1 MLAAAEADDAE
12 FAASVAAETTIA
24 KGTKGA
30 ADAERCR
37 PAVIA
42 AIGRHGMATC
52 AARIRGGWEHDRID
66 RGRFGITLH
75 LSPEL
80 PDESTPN

>member
-1 MLAAAEADDAE
+1 
-12 FAASVAAETTIA
+12 
-24 KGTKGA
+24 
-30 ADAERCR
+30 
-37 PAVIA
+37 VIA